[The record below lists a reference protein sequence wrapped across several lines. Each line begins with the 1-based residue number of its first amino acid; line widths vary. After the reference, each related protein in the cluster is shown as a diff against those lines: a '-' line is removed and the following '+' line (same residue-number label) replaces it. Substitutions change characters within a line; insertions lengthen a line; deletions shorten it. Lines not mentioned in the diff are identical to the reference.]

1 MRPVKFGVGQPVHR
15 VEDARLI
22 TGAGQYTDDYSPPGT
37 VHAVVLRS
45 PHAHA
50 RFRIGDLAQARAM
63 PGVLL
68 ILTHEEVK
76 GLGDV
81 PCLAPVENGDGSKM
95 ALPPYP
101 LLCRDTVRHV
111 GDAVAFVVAE
121 TVLQARD
128 AAEAIAIEWE
138 PLEPV
143 VGIVAAEAGSSGRV
157 WPDIPGNIAFDGHV
171 GDRDRTE
178 AAFAKAD
185 RVVSLSLVNN
195 RLITNYL

>member
-1 MRPVKFGVGQPVHR
+1 MGPMKFGVGQPVRR

-22 TGAGQYTDDYSPPGT
+22 TGAGEYTDDYNPAGT
-37 VHAVVLRS
+37 AHAVVVRS

-50 RFRIGDLAQARAM
+50 RFRIGDLSAARAM

-68 ILTHEEVK
+68 IFTHEEVK
-76 GLGDV
+76 DLGDV
-81 PCLAPVENGDGSKM
+81 PCLAPVENSDGSKM
-95 ALPPYP
+95 VLPAYP

-128 AAEAIAIEWE
+128 AAEAIELEWE

-143 VGIVAAEAGSSGRV
+143 IGIAAAEAGSAGQV
-157 WPDIPGNIAFDGHV
+157 WPEISGNLAFDARV

-178 AAFAKAD
+178 AAFAKAE
-185 RVVSLSLVNN
+185 RVVSLSL
-195 RLITNYL
+195 